1 MLNRLNASL
10 VATLLGIGCLT
21 LSAANAQTITPT
33 PSIALKN
40 GETFELPNA
49 YYISTSCKSLL
60 VATPEVEIL
69 DGPPGV
75 SVSIKEAMVTPRGY
89 NCAKPVT
96 GGKVIISAKDVDE
109 PSFSTMTLRY
119 KFKTRDGERFLS
131 QVYKISLFP

>member
-1 MLNRLNASL
+1 MLNRLNAG
-10 VATLLGIGCLT
+10 LLAAVLSVGCLM
-21 LSAANAQTITPT
+21 LHASEAQTITTT

-49 YYISTSCKSLL
+49 YYISTTCKSLL
-60 VATPEVEIL
+60 IATPEVEIL

-75 SVSIKEAMVTPRGY
+75 SVAVKEAMVTPRAY

-109 PSFSTMTLRY
+109 PSFTTMTLRY
-119 KFKTRDGERFLS
+119 RFKTRDGDRFWS